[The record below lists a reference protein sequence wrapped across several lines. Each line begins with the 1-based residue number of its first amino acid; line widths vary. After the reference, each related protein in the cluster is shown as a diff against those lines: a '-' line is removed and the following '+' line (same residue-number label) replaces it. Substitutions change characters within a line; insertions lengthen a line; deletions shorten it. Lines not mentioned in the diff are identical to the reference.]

1 MMEQEYRR
9 EMDQLTLSGERQE
22 RIVEAMT
29 KERSRSCRRRPWVRL
44 TVAAAACVALTT
56 SALALSPTLRERLE
70 QRLGSFV
77 PYSQSFEDHAAVDQD
92 LEVRV
97 VSAVTDQY
105 RMKLYFQV
113 TDLTGERL
121 TDEHARLSCVVR
133 RDWGDAGVVA
143 SGEGVGYDPETHTVL
158 FEYTLSG
165 YQPAEYTEELEM
177 DVSAVVPG
185 VYEFETAQPLSRALL
200 SGQTLDCMTLGDG
213 QVVLTPGQ
221 TPAALEGFDKA
232 QLSSMGFAVDGT
244 LQFIFQLADGA
255 VLERS
260 DILVTAQLPEE
271 VPDSAPESIQFTWE
285 GHSYVGLSY
294 RNFPPEEAEDISLS
308 QVYGT
313 VATQEPIQGE
323 WNLNIPVEN
332 LPSREI
338 SLQGSGDACLP
349 DQLILSPLGAVLR
362 GRYEAGYWGNQP
374 FRLIMKDGC
383 VVEVTKQDVGYMSK
397 GGVCTL
403 GNWEFDDPVE
413 MEDVAAVQVGPW
425 QITVLEDGA
434 GEMRLLE
441 QH

>member
-9 EMDQLTLSGERQE
+9 EMDRLTLSRERQE
-22 RIVEAMT
+22 QIVEAMV
-29 KERSRSCRRRPWVRL
+29 KERGKSCRRMTWVRL
-44 TVAAAACVALTT
+44 AVAAAACVVLAT

-70 QRLGSFV
+70 QRLGSFA

-105 RMKLYFQV
+105 RMKIYFQV

-121 TDEHARLSCVVR
+121 TDEHAQLSCVVR
-133 RDWGDAGVVA
+133 RDWGNASVVTP
-143 SGEGVGYDPETHTVL
+143 GEGGGYDPETHTVL

-165 YQPAEYTEELEM
+165 YQPAEHTEELEI
-177 DVSAVVPG
+177 DVSAVAPG
-185 VYEFETAQPLSRALL
+185 IYEFETAQPLSRELL
-200 SGQTLDCMTLGDG
+200 SGQTLDCMTLENG

-221 TPAALEGFDKA
+221 TPAALEGGDRA
-232 QLSSMGFAVDGT
+232 QLSSMGFAADGT

-255 VLERS
+255 LLDRS
-260 DILVTAQLPEE
+260 DILVTAQLPEAA
-271 VPDSAPESIQFTWE
+271 PDPTPESIQFTWE
-285 GHSYVGLSY
+285 GHRYVGLSY
-294 RNFPPEEAEDISLS
+294 RNFAPEEVEDIILS

-313 VATQEPIQGE
+313 VTTQEPIQGS
-323 WNLNIPVEN
+323 WSLNIPVEN
-332 LPSREI
+332 LASREI

-383 VVEVTKQDVGYMSK
+383 VVEVTKQAVGYMSES
-397 GGVCTL
+397 GICTL

-413 MEDVAAVQVGPW
+413 MENVAAVQIGPW
-425 QITVLEDGA
+425 QINLDGQT
-434 GEMRLLE
+434 GIM
-441 QH
+441 QKN